1 MKKTYK
7 IYGIQSI
14 HHSTE
19 VEANSVKEALKL
31 ADENHEKYDW
41 DECYTGDWDYE
52 SDIADELPSKKEGKL

>member
-1 MKKTYK
+1 MKKTYT

-19 VEANSVKEALKL
+19 VEANSEKEALKL
-31 ADENHEKYDW
+31 ADENHENYDW

-52 SDIADELPSKKEGKL
+52 VEGEI